1 MSEKESQGNG
11 KTELLRK
18 GKTDVLAL
26 LITVTEIFNSTVL
39 AKWFLANV
47 GNRIK
52 YDDPAIL

>member
-47 GNRIK
+47 RNRIK
-52 YDDPAIL
+52 YDKF

>member
-11 KTELLRK
+11 KTEPLRK

-39 AKWFLANV
+39 VKWFLANV
-47 GNRIK
+47 RNGIK

>member
-39 AKWFLANV
+39 AKLFLAKV
-47 GNRIK
+47 RNRIK